1 MLPPAP
7 FPSAPDKIREANSG
21 LSAEGPTSLSNSYDT
36 TLLLIL
42 GIIVVLV
49 MIIITLLIYC
59 GMSQTRK
66 WKKRRPGNFFKSN
79 DSMDPQDQQPI
90 LGGINSLRDMI
101 DMTTSGSGSGKY
113 FFLKIRCSVWRN
125 IF

>member
-1 MLPPAP
+1 V
-7 FPSAPDKIREANSG
+7 
-21 LSAEGPTSLSNSYDT
+21 SNSYDT

-49 MIIITLLIYC
+49 LIIVVLLIYC
-59 GMSQTRK
+59 GMMQTRK
-66 WKKRRPGNFFKSN
+66 WKKRRHGPFFKSN

-101 DMTTSGSGSGKY
+101 DMTTSGSGSGKCPERKIPRSECSQMR
-113 FFLKIRCSVWRN
+113 FL
-125 IF
+125 